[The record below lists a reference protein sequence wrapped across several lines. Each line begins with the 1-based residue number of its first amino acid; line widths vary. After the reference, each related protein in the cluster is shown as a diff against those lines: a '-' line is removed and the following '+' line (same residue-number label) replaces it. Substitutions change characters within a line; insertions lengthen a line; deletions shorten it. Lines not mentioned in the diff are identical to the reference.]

1 MTATDTATLDI
12 TDPAFKADPFPRY
25 ARMRATAPVVRV
37 TAGRRQGAAWLVPRY
52 ADVQELLR
60 DDRFAKKPANA
71 MTREQ
76 LRRAPT
82 LPGGPFRPLQEG
94 LLNVD
99 PPQHT
104 RLRAL
109 VHKAF
114 TPRMVE
120 RMRADVEVLTEELL
134 DAALHKGDVD
144 LITDLANPLP
154 LTVVGRILGV
164 PGEDQVRFQRGW
176 QVLSSA
182 ADGRPGGALRA
193 VPAVLGMM
201 RLLRGLVRARA
212 SAPRDDLISALVAA
226 REGDDALTED
236 EILAMIVILLSAGHE
251 TTVNL
256 IASGTLALLQHPD
269 QLARLRDDPGL
280 GRTATEELLRFVAPA
295 ETATER
301 YPREDLVIGGV
312 RIPRGE
318 LVLAGIASANR
329 DEAVFAD
336 PDRLDLG
343 RDPNPHLAFGKG
355 IHYCVGAPLARMEGE
370 IAIAAL
376 LRRAPHLRLA
386 IPAANLRWRSTSI
399 IRGLTSLPLTLR

>member
-1 MTATDTATLDI
+1 
-12 TDPAFKADPFPRY
+12 
-25 ARMRATAPVVRV
+25 MRATAPVVRV

-71 MTREQ
+71 MSREQ

-82 LPGGPFRPLQEG
+82 LPGGPFRPLREG

-99 PPQHT
+99 PPRYT

-109 VHKAF
+109 VHKGF
-114 TPRMVE
+114 IPRMVE
-120 RMRADVEVLTEELL
+120 RMRDDVEVLAGELL
-134 DAALHKGDVD
+134 DAALRKGEVD
-144 LITDLANPLP
+144 LVTDFAISLP

-164 PGEDQVRFQRGW
+164 PPEDQVRFQRDW
-176 QVLSSA
+176 QALSSA
-182 ADGRPGGALRA
+182 GDGRAGGALRA
-193 VPAVLGMM
+193 VPAVVRMM

-212 SAPRDDLISALVAA
+212 AGPRDDLISALVAA

-236 EILAMIVILLSAGHE
+236 EILAMIVILLSAGYE
-251 TTVNL
+251 TPVNL

-269 QLARLRDDPGL
+269 QLARLPDDPAL
-280 GRTATEELLRFVAPA
+280 GRSAIEELLRFVAPA

-301 YPREDLVIGGV
+301 YPREDVVAGGV
-312 RIPRGE
+312 TIRRGE

-329 DEAVFAD
+329 DESVFAD
-336 PDRLDLG
+336 ADRLDLG

-376 LRRAPHLRLA
+376 LRLAPALRLA
-386 IPAANLRWRSTSI
+386 VPAADLRWRGTFI
-399 IRGLTSLPLTLR
+399 IRGLTSLPVTLR